1 MKTKKLSWKTLK
13 RFVPYLTA
21 YSKDIWF
28 AILLGIINGIA
39 TVVMTLQ
46 IGQSI
51 DQMIGAGQVR
61 FAQLFHLLL
70 LFGGIVLINVIS
82 QWLIQVLSNRLAYL
96 SVAKL
101 RKDAFARLNKLPLRY
116 YDQNSHG
123 NIVSRFT
130 NDMDNIS
137 IAISAAF
144 NQMFAGVAIIVL
156 SFIFMLRLSPLL
168 TLVVICSTPI
178 IFLVS
183 WIVAR
188 ASQND
193 FDNQQKIIGNISGF
207 VTERIGNQKIV
218 KAFQQ
223 EEMNQRQFQALNT
236 DLYQKGQ
243 RAQFSSS
250 LTNPSSRFVDHLAYL
265 SIGLVGGLLA
275 LRSGSAIT
283 VGVISSFTIYS
294 SQFSKPFIE
303 LSGITTQIQTAFS
316 GLERAFEL
324 IDQPEETPDEPNAY
338 ALNPATI
345 KGEVAFNH
353 ISFSYEP
360 SQRLIEN
367 FSFIAKPGQTIAIV
381 GKTGAGKSTLV
392 NLLMRFY
399 DATGGTITID
409 GYDIRDIQ
417 RDSLRKSFG
426 MVLQDTWLFDST
438 LKENLQYGNPDA
450 SDEEINQALKAS
462 YMYEFVERLPEKLA
476 TKIGGQGLKI
486 SDGQRQLLTIAR
498 TMISNPPMLILDEAT
513 SSVDTLTEKKIQDAF
528 LTMMEGKTSFVIA
541 HRLSTIKNADQI
553 LVMEQGAIVEMGT
566 HDELLQKD
574 GYYHQL
580 YQAQFT
586 KNS

>member
-101 RKDAFARLNKLPLRY
+101 RKDAFACLNKLPLRY

-353 ISFSYEP
+353 VSFSYEP

-367 FSFIAKPGQTIAIV
+367 FSFVAKPGQTIAIV